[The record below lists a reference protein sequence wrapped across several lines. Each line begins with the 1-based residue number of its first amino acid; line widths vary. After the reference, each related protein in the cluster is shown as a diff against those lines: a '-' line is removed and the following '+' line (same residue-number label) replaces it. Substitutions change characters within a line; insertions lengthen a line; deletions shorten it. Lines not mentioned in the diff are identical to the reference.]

1 MRYAKSYGQ
10 NNFLNYLKS
19 YYFHQLYFCPIIL
32 NIKNMTSK
40 TKNIFTWVLAGL
52 LAFAFLGS
60 GITKLLGVEM
70 QIKNLESWGYPL
82 WMRFPIGLS
91 EILFAIG
98 LLIPAYRKLIVFGVF
113 GWGLI
118 AIYTHIQAT
127 PPQTQMLA
135 GPIVFL
141 LLNTALFFL
150 SKANSKSLN

>member
-1 MRYAKSYGQ
+1 
-10 NNFLNYLKS
+10 
-19 YYFHQLYFCPIIL
+19 
-32 NIKNMTSK
+32 MTSK
-40 TKNIFTWVLAGL
+40 TKNIFTWVLVGL

-127 PPQTQMLA
+127 PSQTQMLA